1 MSENCWIGKTYITND
16 LVTSSRRLYDY
27 IITWR
32 KEEALYPQ
40 EHR

>member
-16 LVTSSRRLYDY
+16 LVTSSRRLYDC
-27 IITWR
+27 ITTWV
-32 KEEALYPQ
+32 EEEVLYPQ